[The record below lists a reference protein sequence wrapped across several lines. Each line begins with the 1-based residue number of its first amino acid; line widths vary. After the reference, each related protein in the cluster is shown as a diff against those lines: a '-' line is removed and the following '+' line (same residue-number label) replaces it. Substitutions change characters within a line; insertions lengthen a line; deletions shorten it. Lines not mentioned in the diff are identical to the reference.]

1 MSLSALYY
9 VYSIGIYYNVYHFK
23 KQWKSQRKVTVK
35 HTEMYLRPRN
45 GTKYSASEK
54 KNTDNFTVKI
64 L

>member
-1 MSLSALYY
+1 MTYMHSKVTTLNQNCS
-9 VYSIGIYYNVYHFK
+9 GK
-23 KQWKSQRKVTVK
+23 EKWVTVK